1 MDEIKNAVKANY
13 LGYCEIEYLAG
24 WEAQEKGEEIHANS
38 TEIFRDGW
46 SDCYAAGEMT
56 RKGDDYGEG

>member
-24 WEAQEKGEEIHANS
+24 WEAQEKGEEIHANA

-46 SDCYAAGEMT
+46 ADCYAAGEMT
-56 RKGDDYGEG
+56 RR